1 MRPNN
6 PIHPGQMLLKEFIE
20 PSNISRNKISRREFA
35 KHLGWTTTKL
45 NELIRGKRGITA
57 ATALDLSK
65 SLKTSPE
72 LWLQLQMYVDLH
84 EEEMNRKRAS

>member
-20 PSNISRNKISRREFA
+20 PSNISQREFA